1 MSNVLVL
8 KSSIPATYSQ
18 SNQLADFFVEQ
29 WSNAHSGDTITV
41 RDLAAQPIPVLDGE
55 LVGALRPSDAPLTPR
70 QQEALALSDELI
82 AELQANDV
90 IVIAAPMYNFNIPT
104 QLKNYFDLVA
114 RAGVTF
120 RYTENG
126 PEGPVKNKRAVI
138 LTSRGGIHKGTPTDP
153 VEPYLRLFS
162 GFIGITDVEF
172 VFAEGIA
179 YGPEV
184 ATKAGRRQGS
194 PVSGGCCLRP
204 CAGCPCRTRRTSCQ
218 TCTTLI
224 IIIYPYLLARQT
236 ALFFFCSH
244 WPLMPRTYS
253 PLCARVT
260 SFCPAM
266 RATSS
271 TAMWLPSATS

>member
-8 KSSIPATYSQ
+8 KSSILATYSQ

-41 RDLAAQPIPVLDGE
+41 RDLAAQPIPVL
-55 LVGALRPSDAPLTPR
+55 VGALRPSDAPLTPR

-90 IVIAAPMYNFNIPT
+90 IVITAPMYNFNIPT

-126 PEGPVKNKRAVI
+126 PEGLVKNKRAVI
-138 LTSRGGIHKGTPTDP
+138 LTSRGGIHKGTPTDL
-153 VEPYLRLFS
+153 VEPYLRLFL

-184 ATKAGRRQGS
+184 ATKAQED
-194 PVSGGCCLRP
+194 
-204 CAGCPCRTRRTSCQ
+204 AK
-218 TCTTLI
+218 
-224 IIIYPYLLARQT
+224 A
-236 ALFFFCSH
+236 ALSQVV
-244 WPLMPRTYS
+244 
-253 PLCARVT
+253 A
-260 SFCPAM
+260 A
-266 RATSS
+266 
-271 TAMWLPSATS
+271 